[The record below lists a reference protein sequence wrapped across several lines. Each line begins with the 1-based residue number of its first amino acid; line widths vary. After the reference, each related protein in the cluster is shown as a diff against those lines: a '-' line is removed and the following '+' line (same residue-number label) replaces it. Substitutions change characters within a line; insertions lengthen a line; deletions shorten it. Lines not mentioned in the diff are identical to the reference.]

1 MIPKVPCHHTYHL
14 RSHYL
19 SSFSLPDRFGVVI
32 SRLGHHPPG
41 FDYDTDLS
49 IQGVD
54 VEIMISKAD
63 SGPGLSSKSL
73 AGPFLSAQLA
83 TWASQNLW

>member
-1 MIPKVPCHHTYHL
+1 MDDL
-14 RSHYL
+14 EREA
-19 SSFSLPDRFGVVI
+19 RFEMLI
-32 SRLGHHPPG
+32 ANFQDG
-41 FDYDTDLS
+41 FKIQAYDTDLS

-73 AGPFLSAQLA
+73 AGPFLSAQ
-83 TWASQNLW
+83 

>member
-1 MIPKVPCHHTYHL
+1 L

-41 FDYDTDLS
+41 FDYDTDHSLRA
-49 IQGVD
+49 VD
-54 VEIMISKAD
+54 LRVMISTTC
-63 SGPGLSSKSL
+63 SGPGPSSKS
-73 AGPFLSAQLA
+73 
-83 TWASQNLW
+83 